1 MKIPLSGRGGC
12 DDVFKAGPF
21 GAMSFCLQGISRHPA
36 VSRWKRHCEA
46 LCRARRAEEG
56 ALHVN
61 QDGLAVT
68 ACLSWRGSYDE
79 EFLQSWPPQGTTEF
93 CIFYLP
99 SSQTKPDAS
108 TAATVPPAPA
118 LEHHASQPTSLQ
130 AWMLAMLQNK
140 LQVSG
145 MHLKPYL
152 KLQRK
157 ERSEIS
163 QDSLRGPPMT
173 HQRSPREDK
182 YANNCTKLSVFP
194 KPPLVTPSRKLLG
207 IIYPNTMC
215 NTNGKGPA
223 DGLSAREKKN
233 VLSATIHQG
242 EEGEGPLDVWAVVK
256 PGNTKEKIA
265 FFAAQQ
271 CSGNNRLGSMKLKST
286 WDIDGRTVKRRKK
299 TVDLKKAKIQL
310 ERMREA
316 NARCSQPEPFACGIE
331 HCSVHYVSDN
341 GEGVF
346 PGRSLSVIEMVA
358 FLEQR
363 ASALLVDCAK
373 TCASASTARLS
384 APSKGA
390 LPTSDPFSA
399 AGPCEV
405 HERGSCGSGEQQQ
418 SEPVRVLDMVAKL
431 ESECLRRQS
440 ERDGSS
446 LSRTT
451 ASAGTWAG
459 CSWPAAR
466 SPVPSLAEPL
476 QAAWAGVKSRGR
488 RGAGCGAR
496 CGDAGLWDGAA
507 SAPQPFPPGL
517 EGNVGS
523 GLAHAVLAIA
533 AGRSEAERRV
543 EPPRALPALCPAVA
557 GVPADSLPSKSTNVD
572 CTLKEAVILSKQSLH
587 PARKEPLCISIS
599 VTKTEKGCRKEKLPP
614 SSSSEDP
621 LPGRLFFLQAEQNAT
636 HAPQP
641 LQERTQEKPGEGVQN
656 EDEDALESDKSCVR
670 TSVSPE
676 PSALSVPPPE
686 GALQALDASCLKRQ
700 VSHDFLETRF
710 KIQQLLEPQQYMAF
724 LPHHIIVKIFGL
736 LPTRSLVALKCTC
749 YYFKFIIEYYNIRPA
764 DSRWVRDP
772 RYREDP
778 CKQCKKKYV
787 KGDVSLCRWHPKPY
801 CQALPYGPGYWM
813 CCHRSQKGIPGC
825 KLGLH
830 DNHWVP
836 ACHSFNRALHKKT
849 RGAGAEGE
857 EEY

>member
-1 MKIPLSGRGGC
+1 R
-12 DDVFKAGPF
+12 
-21 GAMSFCLQGISRHPA
+21 
-36 VSRWKRHCEA
+36 
-46 LCRARRAEEG
+46 
-56 ALHVN
+56 
-61 QDGLAVT
+61 
-68 ACLSWRGSYDE
+68 
-79 EFLQSWPPQGTTEF
+79 
-93 CIFYLP
+93 
-99 SSQTKPDAS
+99 
-108 TAATVPPAPA
+108 
-118 LEHHASQPTSLQ
+118 
-130 AWMLAMLQNK
+130 
-140 LQVSG
+140 VSG

-152 KLQRK
+152 KLQKK
-157 ERSEIS
+157 ERSSEIS
-163 QDSLRGPPMT
+163 QDSLRGPPMS
-173 HQRSPREDK
+173 HQRSAQEDK
-182 YANNCTKLSVFP
+182 HTNNCTKLSVFP
-194 KPPLVTPSRKLLG
+194 KPSLLTPSRKLLG

-215 NTNGKGPA
+215 NMNGKGPG
-223 DGLSAREKKN
+223 DGPSAREKKN
-233 VLSATIHQG
+233 SLSATIHQG

-271 CSGNNRLGSMKLKST
+271 CGSNNRLGSMKIKST
-286 WDIDGRTVKRRKK
+286 WDIDGRTAKRRKK
-299 TVDLKKAKIQL
+299 SVDLKKAKIQL

-331 HCSVHYVSDN
+331 HCSVHYVNDN
-341 GEGVF
+341 GESVF

-373 TCASASTARLS
+373 TCAPASATRLS
-384 APSKGA
+384 SQPKAA
-390 LPTSDPFSA
+390 LPSSDPFSSA
-399 AGPCEV
+399 AACEV
-405 HERGSCGSGEQQQ
+405 HAERGLCGGSEQQQ

-440 ERDGSS
+440 EREAPS
-446 LSRTT
+446 LSRNNSFRRNVGRVLL
-451 ASAGTWAG
+451 ANGTQPDG
-459 CSWPAAR
+459 EVGKGS
-466 SPVPSLAEPL
+466 SGVQVPGDGLEE
-476 QAAWAGVKSRGR
+476 AGVAEAGYRGQ
-488 RGAGCGAR
+488 CSPL
-496 CGDAGLWDGAA
+496 GDTELWDGTAA
-507 SAPQPFPPGL
+507 ARQPFPSGL
-517 EGNVGS
+517 DTGMGNVNS
-523 GLAHAVLAIA
+523 GLAHVVLAITT
-533 AGRSEAERRV
+533 GRSDSERRT
-543 EPPRALPALCPAVA
+543 EPPRPLLSACPAA
-557 GVPADSLPSKSTNVD
+557 ARLPPDSLQSKNATVD
-572 CTLKEAVILSKQSLH
+572 CTSKEPVIFPKQSLH

-599 VTKTEKGCRKEKLPP
+599 VTKTEKGCRKEKLSN

-621 LPGRLFFLQAEQNAT
+621 LPGRLFFLQGDQPAARQQ
-636 HAPQP
+636 QP
-641 LQERTQEKPGEGVQN
+641 LRESTQEKPREVTQNEG
-656 EDEDALESDKSCVR
+656 EDEDALASARSCVR
-670 TSVSPE
+670 NDVPTE
-676 PSALSVPPPE
+676 PSALSVPPTE
-686 GALQALDASCLKRQ
+686 GALQVLDVSCLKRQ

-836 ACHSFNRALHKKT
+836 ACHSFNRAIHKKT
-849 RGAGAEGE
+849 RGAGADVE

>member
-1 MKIPLSGRGGC
+1 MPTLSH
-12 DDVFKAGPF
+12 FLLFQAGIFCNYNFFPF
-21 GAMSFCLQGISRHPA
+21 CFSR
-36 VSRWKRHCEA
+36 
-46 LCRARRAEEG
+46 
-56 ALHVN
+56 
-61 QDGLAVT
+61 
-68 ACLSWRGSYDE
+68 
-79 EFLQSWPPQGTTEF
+79 
-93 CIFYLP
+93 
-99 SSQTKPDAS
+99 
-108 TAATVPPAPA
+108 
-118 LEHHASQPTSLQ
+118 
-130 AWMLAMLQNK
+130 
-140 LQVSG
+140 VSG

-182 YANNCTKLSVFP
+182 YATNCTKLSVFP
-194 KPPLVTPSRKLLG
+194 KPPLVSPSRKLLG

-215 NTNGKGPA
+215 NMNGKGPA

-271 CSGNNRLGSMKLKST
+271 CSSNNRLGSMKLKST

-299 TVDLKKAKIQL
+299 TVDLKKAKLQL

-331 HCSVHYVSDN
+331 HCSVHCVNDS

-373 TCASASTARLS
+373 TCTSTSTARLS
-384 APSKGA
+384 AVSKGA
-390 LPTSDPFSA
+390 LPSSEPFSA
-399 AGPCEV
+399 TGPCEV
-405 HERGSCGSGEQQQ
+405 HERGSCGGSEQQQ

-440 ERDGSS
+440 ERDGGS
-446 LSRTT
+446 LSRNNSFRRNVGRVLL
-451 ASAGTWAG
+451 ASSTQ
-459 CSWPAAR
+459 PAA
-466 SPVPSLAEPL
+466 EPGRASVGSVGEEL
-476 QAAWAGVKSRGR
+476 GAA
-488 RGAGCGAR
+488 GAGCGAR

-517 EGNVGS
+517 EGNAGS

-533 AGRSEAERRV
+533 AGRSDAERRV

-557 GVPADSLPSKSTNVD
+557 GVPADSLPSKSTSVD
-572 CTLKEAVILSKQSLH
+572 CMSKEAVILSKQSLH

-599 VTKTEKGCRKEKLPP
+599 VAKSDRKEKLPP
-614 SSSSEDP
+614 SSLSEDP

-636 HAPQP
+636 PAPQP
-641 LQERTQEKPGEGVQN
+641 LQECTQGKPGEGVQN
-656 EDEDALESDKSCVR
+656 EDEEAVESDKSCVG

-686 GALQALDASCLKRQ
+686 GALQVLDASCLKRQ